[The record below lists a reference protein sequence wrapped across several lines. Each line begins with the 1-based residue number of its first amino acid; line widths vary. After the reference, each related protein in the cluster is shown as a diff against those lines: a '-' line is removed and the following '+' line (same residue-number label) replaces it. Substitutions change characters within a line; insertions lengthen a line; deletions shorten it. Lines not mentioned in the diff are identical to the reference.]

1 MPVVATMLEY
11 VFFNDSFRL
20 QFIARLQS
28 LGLSHEDAVDPIEG
42 VAIVRIDDPGDDLW
56 DALDD
61 YYDELSDADQ
71 AELESRGDDSMSTA
85 GIYIELS
92 DGRKTLAKVRPE
104 VMNRMLGA
112 VSMDEFNE
120 FVEVIVKSVEEPDDS
135 PICKKP

>member
-1 MPVVATMLEY
+1 MTMLEY

-20 QFIARLQS
+20 KFIARLES
-28 LGLSHEDAVDPIEG
+28 LGLSHEDAVDAIEG
-42 VAIVRIDDPGDDLW
+42 AAIIRIDEPEEAIW
-56 DALDD
+56 DELDD
-61 YYDELSDADQ
+61 YYDDLSDADQ
-71 AELESRGDDSMSTA
+71 AELEASADDSMSTA

-104 VMNRMLGA
+104 VMNRMLGN

-135 PICKKP
+135 PICKTP

>member
-1 MPVVATMLEY
+1 MLEY

-20 QFIARLQS
+20 KFIARLES
-28 LGLSHEDAVDPIEG
+28 LGLSHEDAVDAIEG
-42 VAIVRIDDPGDDLW
+42 AAIVRIDEPEEAIW
-56 DALDD
+56 DELDD
-61 YYDELSDADQ
+61 YYDDLSDADQ
-71 AELESRGDDSMSTA
+71 AELEASADDSMSTA

-104 VMNRMLGA
+104 VMNRMLGN

-135 PICKKP
+135 PICKTP